1 MLPSLSGCLRI
12 EKFLEYEICVKC
24 LCHLCKAVCGLFL
37 TGLDRTDQ
45 KILRRVLHIDELKDL
60 CTVPLRF
67 KKFRADSVCQERG
80 HSFFE
85 DSIFENRFEKF
96 VLDLVVQLMLA
107 ARHGKDD
114 LCPHSTAL
122 ASA

>member
-1 MLPSLSGCLRI
+1 MCSLLCLDALRI
-12 EKFLEYEICVKC
+12 EKFLKYEICVKC

-80 HSFFE
+80 P
-85 DSIFENRFEKF
+85 F
-96 VLDLVVQLMLA
+96 VL
-107 ARHGKDD
+107 
-114 LCPHSTAL
+114 
-122 ASA
+122 